1 MKYPLLILLLI
12 CTLSVNAQLIQ
23 KKDFRFKSS
32 DKPFLLNTESKNQ
45 SNVSA
50 VKSGKKNLFLA
61 GVLSFIVPGLALGQF
76 YKEEYINGAVRVG
89 ISLLCVAW
97 MGFSPSVDFG
107 GGGNG
112 DQMIM
117 AGILF
122 AANWVFSIIDA
133 SLPDKE
139 KAPQK
144 SGRQFRKYF
153 FRFLSGAWQAY
164 LRPQQDNRNQI
175 CIRSI

>member
-1 MKYPLLILLLI
+1 M
-12 CTLSVNAQLIQ
+12 CTLSVNAQLVQ
-23 KKDFRFKSS
+23 KKDFRLKSL
-32 DKPFLLNTESKNQ
+32 DKTFLLDTGFKHQ
-45 SNVSA
+45 SNFSV
-50 VKSGKKNLFLA
+50 VKPAKKSLFLA

-112 DQMIM
+112 DQKIM
-117 AGILF
+117 AALLF
-122 AANWVFSIIDA
+122 TVNWIFSIIDA
-133 SLPDKE
+133 SLPDSE

-144 SGRQFRKYF
+144 SGKLIRKIV
-153 FRFLSGAWQAY
+153 L
-164 LRPQQDNRNQI
+164 
-175 CIRSI
+175 